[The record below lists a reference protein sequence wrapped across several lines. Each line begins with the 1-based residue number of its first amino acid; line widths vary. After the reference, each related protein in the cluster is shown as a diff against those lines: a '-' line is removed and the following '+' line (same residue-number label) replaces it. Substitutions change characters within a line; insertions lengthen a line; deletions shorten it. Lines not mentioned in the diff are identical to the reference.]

1 MNTVLKHIVLNCS
14 LVMKS
19 FGSRF
24 SLILVTLQLI
34 IAQSVRLLVHWF
46 ERSNVSQVQDYNVA
60 WVHRE
65 KLEHG

>member
-1 MNTVLKHIVLNCS
+1 MNTTVKHIPINCS
-14 LVMKS
+14 LATKS

-34 IAQSVRLLVHWF
+34 VAQSVHLLVHWF
-46 ERSNVSQVQDYNVA
+46 ETSNVSQVQHYNVA

-65 KLEHG
+65 KLEQG

>member
-1 MNTVLKHIVLNCS
+1 MDTVVKNKVFNCS

-19 FGSRF
+19 FRSRF

-34 IAQSVRLLVHWF
+34 IAQSVRLLIHSF
-46 ERSNVSQVQDYNVA
+46 ERSNVSQVLGYNVA